1 MTLEMIEQ
9 ATLWS
14 SAGLVAER
22 PCWGGAFGGKN
33 LGWTVETNGCEFRL
47 MPNMHALK
55 IRFNDF
61 TAS

>member
-22 PCWGGAFGGKN
+22 PCWGELLVGRTSGGLWK
-33 LGWTVETNGCEFRL
+33 L
-47 MPNMHALK
+47 MVANS
-55 IRFNDF
+55 D
-61 TAS
+61 